1 MIQALFFLLPTKPQ
15 SRANSRIKP
24 QIHRIKTKHPNKRK
38 KEEGKGQRLV
48 TRRHFLKS
56 FCLRLPEREEG
67 WGLDLSLRVMGSPW
81 ADRFI
86 SASFWRRCFCTTLNF
101 AMAKPL
107 PLLSYRTLEGRRRR
121 KALVVPSLVFPIVG
135 GIFGCTPCFI
145 WTRSEIIIGLLIYHQ
160 IPNYHPPTRV
170 IGLKGPKEFAPH
182 LSKAESK

>member
-1 MIQALFFLLPTKPQ
+1 MIQALFLLLPTKPQ

-24 QIHRIKTKHPNKRK
+24 QIHRIKPKHPNKRK
-38 KEEGKGQRLV
+38 KEEGKWQRLV

-107 PLLSYRTLEGRRRR
+107 PLLSLPNPRGKETKWGLSCALFSLSNRRGYFRD
-121 KALVVPSLVFPIVG
+121 AHLVL
-135 GIFGCTPCFI
+135 FGTI
-145 WTRSEIIIGLLIYHQ
+145 GDNNRSSHQ

>member
-1 MIQALFFLLPTKPQ
+1 MSSIVSRLWSKPSFFSYQQNHNHAQTVE
-15 SRANSRIKP
+15 SKP
-24 QIHRIKTKHPNKRK
+24 QIHRIKPKHPNKRK

-81 ADRFI
+81 AERFI

-107 PLLSYRTLEGRRRR
+107 PLLSYRTLEGTRRR

-135 GIFGCTPCFI
+135 GIFGMHTLFYSDTI
-145 WTRSEIIIGLLIYHQ
+145 GDTNRSS
-160 IPNYHPPTRV
+160 
-170 IGLKGPKEFAPH
+170 H
-182 LSKAESK
+182 LPSNT

>member
-1 MIQALFFLLPTKPQ
+1 MSSIVSRPWSKPSFCSYQ
-15 SRANSRIKP
+15 QNHNHAQTVESKP
-24 QIHRIKTKHPNKRK
+24 QIHRIKPKHPNKRK
-38 KEEGKGQRLV
+38 KEEGKWQRLV

-107 PLLSYRTLEGRRRR
+107 PLLSLPNPRGKETKWGLSCALFSLSNRRGYFRD
-121 KALVVPSLVFPIVG
+121 AHLVLFGTIGDNNRSSHLPSN
-135 GIFGCTPCFI
+135 T
-145 WTRSEIIIGLLIYHQ
+145 
-160 IPNYHPPTRV
+160 
-170 IGLKGPKEFAPH
+170 
-182 LSKAESK
+182 